1 MDGEIYGREGEGRM
15 RNNNVSHLQI
25 GACWKQQR
33 GRLQDSRFKRFNM
46 IPNLFA
52 FSFAITCAI
61 SCVHITQ
68 KKIYGNTEKTVP
80 EKKSY
85 RVVSSVDGVVDE

>member
-1 MDGEIYGREGEGRM
+1 M
-15 RNNNVSHLQI
+15 V
-25 GACWKQQR
+25 
-33 GRLQDSRFKRFNM
+33 
-46 IPNLFA
+46 PNLFT

-61 SCVHITQ
+61 SYVHITQ

-85 RVVSSVDGVVDE
+85 WVVSSVDGVVVDE

>member
-33 GRLQDSRFKRFNM
+33 GRLQDSKIQRFNS
-46 IPNLFA
+46 NA
-52 FSFAITCAI
+52 REKEYYR
-61 SCVHITQ
+61 SCCIAYN
-68 KKIYGNTEKTVP
+68 KEK
-80 EKKSY
+80 
-85 RVVSSVDGVVDE
+85 